1 MNGIK
6 KAQFEDLQ
14 KRIDEKKAEVK
25 NGELTTDMYYA
36 YICGLLGGEL
46 FRYYEAI
53 PNTSL
58 D

>member
-1 MNGIK
+1 MNKIK
-6 KAQFEDLQ
+6 KAQFEELQ
-14 KRIDEKKAEVK
+14 KMIDEKKAEVK

-46 FRYYEAI
+46 FRYYEEI

>member
-1 MNGIK
+1 MNKIK
-6 KAQFEDLQ
+6 KAQFEELQ
-14 KRIDEKKAEVK
+14 KMIDEKKAEVK
-25 NGELTTDMYYA
+25 SGKLTSDMYYA

-53 PNTSL
+53 PNTNL